1 MRRLLSLL
9 LLLSMLAVPVS
20 AHPGRTDANGGHWNT
35 YTGEYHYHHGHPAH
49 QHYDIDGDGTSDCP
63 YTFKAAASATTAT
76 SPLQAAAQPRKT
88 AAGGVSVT
96 GWLVSAA
103 LLLALIFSAKS
114 HRREIRLLESASQ
127 QNKDRLQQYSSEL
140 ASQAAKLQQ
149 TEEEAHSQ
157 LTKQEETLRQKEAVI
172 VQLRTVNIKLRK
184 QLDSIHAAAAPAEG
198 ESAQAHTEALAAK
211 VVEQNA
217 TIDGQA
223 GQIRDLTEKVNAYQ
237 KSQST
242 GLFVASDGLPICF
255 LSASKPYGDCTI
267 YINTKSNLY
276 HMEPS
281 CAPPGA
287 KIGHIQNVPYAC
299 RPCSKCAIDASR
311 IVRAKIHA

>member
-9 LLLSMLAVPVS
+9 LLLSLLAVPAS
-20 AHPGRTDANGGHWNT
+20 AHPGRTDASGGHWNRT
-35 YTGEYHYHHGHPAH
+35 TGEYHYHHGHPAH
-49 QHYDIDGDGTSDCP
+49 QHYDMDGDGTPDCP
-63 YTFKAAASATTAT
+63 YGFKSAVSATAAT
-76 SPLQAAAQPRKT
+76 SPPQAAAQPQK
-88 AAGGVSVT
+88 ANGGVSVI

-103 LLLALIFSAKS
+103 LLLALIYSAKS
-114 HRREIRLLESASQ
+114 HRREIRLLEAASQ
-127 QNKDRLQQYSSEL
+127 QNKDRLRQYSDEL

-149 TEEEAHSQ
+149 AEEEAYSQ
-157 LTKQEETLRQKEAVI
+157 LAKQEETLRQKEAVI

-184 QLDSIHAAAAPAEG
+184 QLDSIHAAAAPTEG
-198 ESAQAHTEALAAK
+198 ESAQAHAEALAAK
-211 VVEQNA
+211 VISQNA
-217 TIDGQA
+217 TIDGQTD
-223 GQIRDLTEKVNAYQ
+223 QIRDLTKKVNVYQ